1 VSNPRWRLGVA
12 PLALFYAVFFL
23 LPQIAFLAV
32 SVFRSTGPG
41 QIGPAFTFENYQAI
55 LGNAFFRRAIVNTLE
70 LSTVTALG
78 SVLLGFPI
86 AYAIAQ
92 SPRYGKLLFALV
104 IAIMFSSAVA
114 LALGWQT
121 LLASSGGINGLLA
134 TLGWISEPLPLSAN
148 FTSIAIGTVHGA
160 IPVAVIGILPAC
172 EGIPARQL
180 EVSVGLGASRWCT
193 FWNVIF
199 PQTYRSVVSM
209 ALIVFAITTSIF
221 TTPALLGGGQVA
233 LVPLAI
239 REQLLTLFDYPKSAA
254 LATTL
259 IVITLVIMALSHL
272 VMRAGQPH
280 PAAGRAR

>member
-1 VSNPRWRLGVA
+1 LNSHRSRVGVA
-12 PLALFYAVFFL
+12 PLMLFYVVFFL
-23 LPQIAFLAV
+23 LPQFAFLAV
-32 SVFRSTGPG
+32 SVFKSTGPG
-41 QIGPAFTFENYQAI
+41 QMSGSFTLENYQAI
-55 LGNAFFRRAIVNTLE
+55 LGNAFFRRAIINTLE
-70 LSTVTALG
+70 LSAITAVG
-78 SVLLGFPI
+78 STLLGFPI
-86 AYAIAQ
+86 AYAIAR
-92 SPRYGKLLFALV
+92 SPRYGKYLFGMI
-104 IAIMFSSAVA
+104 IAVMFSSAVA

-121 LLASSGGINGLLA
+121 ILAPSGGINGLLA
-134 TLGWISEPLPLSAN
+134 TLGLISDPLPMSAN

-172 EGIPARQL
+172 EGIAERQL
-180 EVSVGLGASRWCT
+180 EVSAGLGASQWRT

-239 REQLLTLFDYPKSAA
+239 REQLLTVFDYPKSAA

-259 IVITLVIMALSHL
+259 IVITLVIMALSHF
-272 VMRAGQPH
+272 VMRAGKVQRSAP
-280 PAAGRAR
+280 GRP